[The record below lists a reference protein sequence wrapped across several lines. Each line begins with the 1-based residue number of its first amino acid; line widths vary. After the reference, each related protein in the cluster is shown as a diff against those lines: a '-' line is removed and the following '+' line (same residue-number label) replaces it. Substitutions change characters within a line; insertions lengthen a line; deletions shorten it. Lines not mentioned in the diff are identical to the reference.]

1 MRKEE
6 TAGRKGKQ
14 ADGSSATREVKL
26 GCIFTSTVTDEEG
39 RSLRD
44 PRSTTYLAS
53 FESAESFGLS
63 LLKEARLRGLGKAAE
78 AVILGDGAHWIWN
91 QATINF
97 PESIQILDYYHA
109 REHLCL
115 LAETIYSSKEERDH
129 ELEKWTALL
138 NEGHIEKIADLAEKK
153 KARNGKRRA
162 AAEREI
168 EYMRSNAQRMRY
180 ARFKEKGLFIGSG
193 VVEAGCK
200 TVVGKRT
207 KQSGMFWK
215 IQGAQNILDVR
226 CSVLSDTYDAY
237 WECRKRTC
245 TVPQKVAA

>member
-1 MRKEE
+1 M
-6 TAGRKGKQ
+6 
-14 ADGSSATREVKL
+14 
-26 GCIFTSTVTDEEG
+26 
-39 RSLRD
+39 
-44 PRSTTYLAS
+44 
-53 FESAESFGLS
+53 
-63 LLKEARLRGLGKAAE
+63 
-78 AVILGDGAHWIWN
+78 
-91 QATINF
+91 
-97 PESIQILDYYHA
+97 
-109 REHLCL
+109 